1 MKFRNKLNVLIG
13 ASMVLLASACES
25 FLDVNE
31 NPNNPEDAPVSGLLT
46 NSTLETARNV
56 YRTGSATSNYVQYLA
71 SPNPA
76 SSSDT
81 MDPVDFS
88 STWFNLYNVMTDLT
102 VIMEKSTESGANHY
116 LGVAQIL
123 MALNL
128 GMTVDFFG
136 DVPFSQGFTFETV
149 TPGYDDDQQLY
160 GQVLSLLDQGI
171 ANLKL
176 ETTITIGDDDFIY
189 QGDITK
195 WEKFAY
201 SLKARYLIHTQSYAE
216 ALAALNNGFKSNSDD
231 AKVIFFEQAFNPWAQ
246 VAINNANLLLGGWI
260 SEQFIQ
266 AMDGTSYPT
275 FDPRLPLMVGT
286 TNAGEFVGTVN
297 GAGRGNAPESGARST
312 LIPGQYYTSTTSPI
326 LISTHAELKFIEAE
340 AALPTDRSRA
350 YAAYLAGIE
359 AHMDM
364 LSYEDDDDQDAYEA
378 AKAAY
383 LADPS
388 VAVGAGALSIDLIMK
403 EKYVAMFLHPETW
416 NDARRYDYG
425 YKDMTVPVNLNPD
438 LNGEYIR
445 RMAYPDSEVS
455 RNGDNVPQ
463 VTLLDRIWWDQ

>member
-1 MKFRNKLNVLIG
+1 MKFRNKLTVLIG
-13 ASMVLLASACES
+13 ATVVLLASACES

-31 NPNNPEDAPVSGLLT
+31 NPNNPEDAPVTGLLT

-56 YRTGSATSNYVQYLA
+56 YRAGSATSNYVQYLA

-81 MDPVDFS
+81 MDPTDFS

-102 VIMEKSTESGANHY
+102 VIIDKSTESGASHY

-128 GMTVDFFG
+128 GMAVDFFG
-136 DVPFSQGFTFETV
+136 DIPYSEGFDFETV
-149 TPGYDDDQQLY
+149 TPVYDDDQELY

-176 ETTITIGDDDFIY
+176 ETTRTIGEDDFIF
-189 QGDITK
+189 QGDIAK

-201 SLKARYLIHTQSYAE
+201 TLKARYLIHTQSYAE
-216 ALAALNNGFKSNSDD
+216 ALTALDNGFESNGDD
-231 AKVIFFEQAFNPWAQ
+231 AKVFFFEQAYNPWAE
-246 VAINNANLLLGGWI
+246 VAIDNDNLLLGGWI

-266 AMDGTSYPT
+266 AMDGTSYPV

-286 TNAGEFVGTVN
+286 TSTGEFVGTVN
-297 GAGRGNAPESGARST
+297 GAGRGNAPEKGARST
-312 LIPGQYYTSTTSPI
+312 LIPGQYYTSETSPV
-326 LISTHAELKFIEAE
+326 LIATFAELKFIEAE
-340 AALPTDRSRA
+340 AALPTDRNRA
-350 YAAYLAGIE
+350 YAAYLAGIK

-364 LSYEDDDDQDAYEA
+364 LTYEEAEDQADYEL

-383 LADPS
+383 LAAPS
-388 VAVGAGALSIDLIMK
+388 VAIGADALTLDLIMK
-403 EKYVAMFLHPETW
+403 EKYVALFLHPETW
-416 NDARRYDYG
+416 NDARRFDYA
-425 YKDMTVPVNLNPD
+425 YKDMSLPANLNPN

-445 RMAYPDSEVS
+445 RLAYPDSEVS
-455 RNGDNVPQ
+455 RNGVNVPQ

>member
-1 MKFRNKLNVLIG
+1 MKFRNKLTVLICT
-13 ASMVLLASACES
+13 SVVLLASACES

-56 YRTGSATSNYVQYLA
+56 YRAGSATSNYVQYLA
-71 SPNPA
+71 SPNPG

-102 VIMEKSTESGANHY
+102 VIIDKSTESGANHY

-128 GMTVDFFG
+128 GMAVDFFG
-136 DVPFSQGFTFETV
+136 DIPYSEGFDFETV
-149 TPGYDDDQQLY
+149 TPAYDDDEELY

-171 ANLKL
+171 ANLQL
-176 ETTITIGDDDFIY
+176 ETTISIGDDDFIF
-189 QGDITK
+189 QGDIAQ

-201 SLKARYLIHTQSYAE
+201 SLKARYLIHTQSYSE
-216 ALAALNNGFKSNSDD
+216 ALTALNNGFVSNSDD
-231 AKVIFFEQAFNPWAQ
+231 AKVFFFEQAFNPWAQ

-286 TNAGEFVGTVN
+286 TRDGEFVGTVN
-297 GAGRGNAPESGARST
+297 GAGRGNAPEQGARST

-326 LISTHAELKFIEAE
+326 LISTYAELKFIEAE
-340 AALPTDRSRA
+340 AALPTDRNRA

-364 LSYEDDDDQDAYEA
+364 LSYDEEEDQAAYEV

-388 VAVGAGALSIDLIMK
+388 VAVGAAALTLDLIMK
-403 EKYVAMFLHPETW
+403 EKYVALFLHPETW
-416 NDARRYDYG
+416 NDARRFDYA
-425 YKDMTVPVNLNPD
+425 YKDMSLPENLNPD
-438 LNGEYIR
+438 LNGEFIR
-445 RMAYPDSEVS
+445 RLAYPNSEVS
-455 RNGDNVPQ
+455 RNGNNVPQ
-463 VTLLDRIWWDQ
+463 VSLLDRIWWDQ

>member
-1 MKFRNKLNVLIG
+1 MKFRNKLTVLIG
-13 ASMVLLASACES
+13 ASVVLLASACES

-31 NPNNPEDAPVSGLLT
+31 NPNNPEDAPVTGLLT

-56 YRTGSATSNYVQYLA
+56 YRAGSATSNYVQYLA

-81 MDPVDFS
+81 MDPLDFS

-102 VIMEKSTESGANHY
+102 VIIDKSTESGANHY

-136 DVPFSQGFTFETV
+136 DVPYSQSFNFETV
-149 TPGYDDDQQLY
+149 TPAYDDDQQLY
-160 GQVLSLLDQGI
+160 GQILDLLDQGI
-171 ANLKL
+171 ANLQK
-176 ETTITIGDDDFIY
+176 ESTITIGDDDFIY
-189 QGDITK
+189 AGDIEK
-195 WEKFAY
+195 WSKFAY
-201 SLKARYLIHTQSYAE
+201 SLKARFMIHDQGYSASEVLT
-216 ALAALNNGFKSNSDD
+216 ALDAGFSSNDDD
-231 AKVIFFEQAFNPWAQ
+231 AKVFFFEEAFNPWAQ
-246 VAINNANLLLGGWI
+246 VAINNSNLLLGGWI

-266 AMDGTSYPT
+266 AMDGTSYPA

-286 TNAGEFVGTVN
+286 TSAGEFVGTVN

-312 LIPGQYYTSTTSPI
+312 LIPGQYYTSETSPI
-326 LISTHAELKFIEAE
+326 MIATYAELKFIEAE
-340 AALPTDRSRA
+340 AALASDKSRA

-364 LSYEDDDDQDAYEA
+364 LEVEDAD
-378 AKAAY
+378 KAAY

-388 VAVGAGALSIDLIMK
+388 VAVGADALTLDLVMK
-403 EKYVAMFLHPETW
+403 EKFVALFLHPETW
-416 NDARRYDYG
+416 NDARRFDYA
-425 YKDMTVPVNLNPD
+425 YKDMSLPANLNPN

-445 RMAYPDSEVS
+445 RLAYPDSEVS
-455 RNGDNVPQ
+455 RNGVNVPQ

>member
-1 MKFRNKLNVLIG
+1 MKFRNKLTLLIG
-13 ASMVLLASACES
+13 ASVVLLASACES

-31 NPNNPEDAPVSGLLT
+31 NPNNPQDAPVTGLLT

-56 YRTGSATSNYVQYLA
+56 YRAGSATSNYVQYLA

-88 STWFNLYNVMTDLT
+88 STWFNLYNVMTDLA
-102 VIMEKSTESGANHY
+102 VIIDKSNESGANHY

-123 MALNL
+123 TALNL

-136 DVPFSQGFTFETV
+136 DVPFSEGFDFETV
-149 TPGYDDDQQLY
+149 TPSYDDDQELY
-160 GQVLSLLDQGI
+160 GRILNLLDQGI

-176 ETTITIGDDDFIY
+176 ETTRTIGDDDFIF
-189 QGDITK
+189 QGDLAK

-201 SLKARYLIHTQSYAE
+201 TLKARYLLHTQSYAE
-216 ALAALNNGFKSNSDD
+216 ALTALDNGFTSNGDD
-231 AKVIFFEQAFNPWAQ
+231 AKVNFFEQSFNPWYD
-246 VAINNANLLLGGWI
+246 VALDNSNLLLGGWI

-266 AMDGTSYPT
+266 ALDGTSYPT
-275 FDPRLPLMVGT
+275 IDPRLPLMVGAT
-286 TNAGEFVGTVN
+286 STGDFVGTVN
-297 GAGRGNAPESGARST
+297 GAGRGNAPEAGARST
-312 LIPGQYYTSTTSPI
+312 LIPGQFYTSETSPI
-326 LISTHAELKFIEAE
+326 LIATFAELKFIEAE
-340 AALPTDRSRA
+340 AALPTDKARA
-350 YAAYLAGIE
+350 YTAYLTGIE

-364 LSYEDDDDQDAYEA
+364 LKVADAD
-378 AKAAY
+378 KAAY

-388 VAVGAGALSIDLIMK
+388 VAVGVDALTLDLIMK
-403 EKYVAMFLHPETW
+403 EKYVALFLHPETW
-416 NDARRYDYG
+416 NDSRRFDYG
-425 YKDMTVPVNLNPD
+425 YKDMTLPDNLNPN

-445 RMAYPDSEVS
+445 RLAYPDSEVS
-455 RNGDNVPQ
+455 RNGNNVPQ

>member
-1 MKFRNKLNVLIG
+1 MKFRNKLTVLIG
-13 ASMVLLASACES
+13 ATVVLLASACES

-31 NPNNPEDAPVSGLLT
+31 NPNNPEDAPVTGLLT

-56 YRTGSATSNYVQYLA
+56 YRAGSATSNYVQYLA

-76 SSSDT
+76 SASDT
-81 MDPVDFS
+81 MDPTDFS

-102 VIMEKSTESGANHY
+102 VIMDKSTESGANHY

-136 DVPFSQGFTFETV
+136 DIPYSEGFDFETV
-149 TPGYDDDQQLY
+149 TPAYDDDQELY

-171 ANLKL
+171 ANLML
-176 ETTITIGDDDFIY
+176 ETTRTIGEDDFIF
-189 QGDITK
+189 QGDIAK

-201 SLKARYLIHTQSYAE
+201 TLKARYLIHTQSYTE
-216 ALAALNNGFKSNSDD
+216 ALTALDNGFESNGDD
-231 AKVIFFEQAFNPWAQ
+231 AKVFFFEQAFNPWAQ
-246 VAINNANLLLGGWI
+246 VAIDNENLLLGGWI

-266 AMDGTSYPT
+266 ALDGTSYPAV
-275 FDPRLPLMVGT
+275 DPRLPLMVGT
-286 TNAGEFVGTVN
+286 TDDGEFVGTVN
-297 GAGRGNAPESGARST
+297 GAGRGNAPEQGARST

-326 LISTHAELKFIEAE
+326 LVATYAELKFIEAE
-340 AALPTDRSRA
+340 AALPTDKTRA
-350 YAAYLAGIE
+350 YAAYLAGIK

-364 LSYEDDDDQDAYEA
+364 LSYEEVEDQADYGL
-378 AKAAY
+378 AKTAY
-383 LADPS
+383 LAAPS
-388 VAVGAGALSIDLIMK
+388 VAVGADALTLDLIMK

-416 NDARRYDYG
+416 NDARRFDYA
-425 YKDMTVPVNLNPD
+425 YKEMSLPANLNPN

-455 RNGDNVPQ
+455 RNGNNVPQ
-463 VTLLDRIWWDQ
+463 VTLLDRIWWDE

>member
-1 MKFRNKLNVLIG
+1 MKFRNKLTVLIG
-13 ASMVLLASACES
+13 ATVVLLASACES

-31 NPNNPEDAPVSGLLT
+31 NPNNPEDAPVTGLLT

-56 YRTGSATSNYVQYLA
+56 YRAGSATSNYVQYLA

-76 SSSDT
+76 SASDT
-81 MDPVDFS
+81 MDPTDFS

-102 VIMEKSTESGANHY
+102 VIMDKSTESGANHY

-136 DVPFSQGFTFETV
+136 DIPYSEGFDFETV
-149 TPGYDDDQQLY
+149 TPAYDDDQELY

-171 ANLKL
+171 ANLML
-176 ETTITIGDDDFIY
+176 ETTRTIGEDDFIF
-189 QGDITK
+189 QGDIAK

-201 SLKARYLIHTQSYAE
+201 TLKARYLIHTQSYTE
-216 ALAALNNGFKSNSDD
+216 ALTALDNGFESNGDD
-231 AKVIFFEQAFNPWAQ
+231 AKVFFFEQAFNPWAQ
-246 VAINNANLLLGGWI
+246 VAIDNENLLLGGWI

-266 AMDGTSYPT
+266 ALDGTSYPVV
-275 FDPRLPLMVGT
+275 DPRLPLMVGT
-286 TNAGEFVGTVN
+286 TDDGEFVGTVN
-297 GAGRGNAPESGARST
+297 GAGRGNAPEQGARST

-326 LISTHAELKFIEAE
+326 LVATYAELKFIEAE
-340 AALPTDRSRA
+340 AALPTDKTRA
-350 YAAYLAGIE
+350 YAAYLAGIK

-364 LSYEDDDDQDAYEA
+364 LSYEEVEDQADYEL

-383 LADPS
+383 LAAPS
-388 VAVGAGALSIDLIMK
+388 VAVGADALTLDLIMK

-416 NDARRYDYG
+416 NDARRFDYA
-425 YKDMTVPVNLNPD
+425 YKEMSLPANLNPN

-455 RNGDNVPQ
+455 RNGNNVPQ
-463 VTLLDRIWWDQ
+463 VTLLDRIWWDE

>member
-1 MKFRNKLNVLIG
+1 MKFRNKLIGLIC
-13 ASMVLLASACES
+13 ASVVLLASACES
-25 FLDVNE
+25 FLDVNK
-31 NPNNPEDAPVSGLLT
+31 NPNNPEDAPVTGLLT

-56 YRTGSATSNYVQYLA
+56 YRAGSATSNYVQYLA

-81 MDPVDFS
+81 MDPLDFS

-136 DVPFSQGFTFETV
+136 DVPYSEGFDFETV
-149 TPGYDDDQQLY
+149 TPAYDDDQELY

-171 ANLKL
+171 ANLQL
-176 ETTITIGDDDFIY
+176 ETTRTIGDDDFIFG
-189 QGDITK
+189 GDIGQ
-195 WEKFAY
+195 WERFAY
-201 SLKARYLIHTQSYAE
+201 TLKARYLIHTQSYAE
-216 ALAALNNGFKSNSDD
+216 ALTAVENGFASNGDD
-231 AKVIFFEQAFNPWAQ
+231 AKVFFFEQAFNPWAQ
-246 VAINNANLLLGGWI
+246 VAISNANLVLGGWI

-266 AMDGTSYPT
+266 ALDGTSYSAV
-275 FDPRLPLMVGT
+275 DPRLPLMVGT
-286 TNAGEFVGTVN
+286 TKDGEFVGTVN
-297 GAGRGNAPESGARST
+297 GAGRGNAPEAGARST

-326 LISTHAELKFIEAE
+326 LISTYAELKFIEAE
-340 AALPTDRSRA
+340 AALPTDKARA
-350 YAAYLAGIE
+350 YAAYLAGIK

-364 LSYEDDDDQDAYEA
+364 LTYEEVEDQVAYEA

-388 VAVGAGALSIDLIMK
+388 VAVGAAALTLELIMK
-403 EKYVAMFLHPETW
+403 EKYVALFLHPETW
-416 NDARRYDYG
+416 NDARRYDYA
-425 YKDMTVPVNLNPD
+425 YKDMTLPANLNPN

-445 RMAYPDSEVS
+445 RLAYPDSEVS
-455 RNGDNVPQ
+455 RNGNNVPQ

>member
-1 MKFRNKLNVLIG
+1 MKFRNKLTVLIG
-13 ASMVLLASACES
+13 ATVVLLASACES

-31 NPNNPEDAPVSGLLT
+31 NPNNPEDAPVTGLLT

-56 YRTGSATSNYVQYLA
+56 YRAGSATSNYVQYLA

-76 SSSDT
+76 SASDT
-81 MDPVDFS
+81 MDPTDFS

-102 VIMEKSTESGANHY
+102 VIMDKSTESGANHY

-136 DVPFSQGFTFETV
+136 DIPYSEGFDFETV
-149 TPGYDDDQQLY
+149 TPAYDDDQELY

-171 ANLKL
+171 ANLML
-176 ETTITIGDDDFIY
+176 ETTRTIGEDDFIF
-189 QGDITK
+189 QGDIAK

-201 SLKARYLIHTQSYAE
+201 TLKARYLIHTQSYTE
-216 ALAALNNGFKSNSDD
+216 ALTALDNGFESNGDD
-231 AKVIFFEQAFNPWAQ
+231 AKVFFFEQAFNPWAQ
-246 VAINNANLLLGGWI
+246 VAIDNENLLLGGWI

-266 AMDGTSYPT
+266 ALDGTSYPAV
-275 FDPRLPLMVGT
+275 DPRLPLMVGT
-286 TNAGEFVGTVN
+286 TDDGEFVGTVN
-297 GAGRGNAPESGARST
+297 GAGRGNAPEQGARST

-326 LISTHAELKFIEAE
+326 LVATYAELKFIEAE
-340 AALPTDRSRA
+340 AALPTDKTRA
-350 YAAYLAGIE
+350 YAAYLAGIK

-364 LSYEDDDDQDAYEA
+364 LSYEEVEDQADYEL
-378 AKAAY
+378 AKTAY
-383 LADPS
+383 LAAPS
-388 VAVGAGALSIDLIMK
+388 VAVGADALTLDLIMK

-416 NDARRYDYG
+416 NDARRFDYA
-425 YKDMTVPVNLNPD
+425 YKEMSLPANLNPN

-455 RNGDNVPQ
+455 RNGNNVPQ
-463 VTLLDRIWWDQ
+463 VTLLDRIWWDE

>member
-1 MKFRNKLNVLIG
+1 MKFRNKLTVLIG
-13 ASMVLLASACES
+13 ASVVLLASACES

-31 NPNNPEDAPVSGLLT
+31 NPNNPEDAPVTGLLT

-56 YRTGSATSNYVQYLA
+56 YRAGSATSNYVQYLA

-81 MDPVDFS
+81 MDPTDFS

-102 VIMEKSTESGANHY
+102 VMIDKSSESGANHY

-136 DVPFSQGFTFETV
+136 DVPFSQGFNFETI
-149 TPGYDDDQQLY
+149 TPTYDDDQELY

-176 ETTITIGDDDFIY
+176 ETTRTIGDDDFIFG
-189 QGDITK
+189 GDIVK

-201 SLKARYLIHTQSYAE
+201 TLKARYLLHTGSYSE
-216 ALAALNNGFKSNSDD
+216 ALTALDNGFESNGDD
-231 AKVIFFEQAFNPWAQ
+231 AKVFFFEQAFNPWAE
-246 VAINNANLLLGGWI
+246 VAIDNASLLLGGWI

-266 AMDGTSYPT
+266 ALDGTSYPAV
-275 FDPRLPLMVGT
+275 DPRLPLLVGT
-286 TNAGEFVGTVN
+286 TDDGDFVGTVN
-297 GAGRGNAPESGARST
+297 GAGRGNAPAEGARST
-312 LIPGQYYTSTTSPI
+312 LIPDQYYTSTTSPI
-326 LISTHAELKFIEAE
+326 LIATYAELKFIESE
-340 AALPTDRSRA
+340 AALATDKPRA
-350 YAAYLAGIE
+350 YAAYLEGIE

-364 LSYEDDDDQDAYEA
+364 LTYEEAEDQADYEL

-383 LADPS
+383 LAAPS
-388 VAVGAGALSIDLIMK
+388 VAVGADALTLDLIMK

-416 NDARRYDYG
+416 NDARRFDYA
-425 YKDMTVPVNLNPD
+425 YKDMSLPANLNPN

-445 RMAYPDSEVS
+445 RLAYPDSEVS
-455 RNGDNVPQ
+455 RNGGNVPQ

>member
-1 MKFRNKLNVLIG
+1 MKFRNKLTVLIG
-13 ASMVLLASACES
+13 ATVVLLASACES

-31 NPNNPEDAPVSGLLT
+31 NPNNPEDAPVTGLLT

-56 YRTGSATSNYVQYLA
+56 YRAGSATSNYVQYLA

-81 MDPVDFS
+81 MDPTDFS

-102 VIMEKSTESGANHY
+102 VIIDKSTESGASHY

-128 GMTVDFFG
+128 GMAVDFFG
-136 DVPFSQGFTFETV
+136 DIPYSEGFDFETV
-149 TPGYDDDQQLY
+149 TPVYDDDQELY

-176 ETTITIGDDDFIY
+176 ETTRTIGEDDFIF
-189 QGDITK
+189 QGDIAK

-201 SLKARYLIHTQSYAE
+201 TLKARYLIHTQSYAE
-216 ALAALNNGFKSNSDD
+216 ALTALDNGFESNGDD
-231 AKVIFFEQAFNPWAQ
+231 AKVFFFEQAYNPWAE
-246 VAINNANLLLGGWI
+246 VAIDNDNLLLGGWI

-266 AMDGTSYPT
+266 AMDGTSYPV

-286 TNAGEFVGTVN
+286 TSTGEFVGTVN
-297 GAGRGNAPESGARST
+297 GAGRGNAPEKGARST
-312 LIPGQYYTSTTSPI
+312 LIPGQYYTSETSPV
-326 LISTHAELKFIEAE
+326 LIATFAELKFIEAE
-340 AALPTDRSRA
+340 AALPTDKNRA
-350 YAAYLAGIE
+350 YAAYIAGIK

-364 LSYEDDDDQDAYEA
+364 LTYEEEEDQADYEL

-383 LADPS
+383 LAAPS
-388 VAVGAGALSIDLIMK
+388 VAVGADGLTLDLIMK

-416 NDARRYDYG
+416 NDARRFDYA
-425 YKDMTVPVNLNPD
+425 YKDMSLPANLNPN

-455 RNGDNVPQ
+455 RNGNNVPQ
-463 VTLLDRIWWDQ
+463 VTLLDRIWWDE